1 MGFKLDGESP
11 DFAGSTQQINQFDL
25 GDGAM
30 LLEMQEDIA
39 DAFILE
45 VILPIPDRIDDWRIG
60 DGSCLVG
67 WESGSGT
74 GNLEVLDGADG
85 CDLLQGVRMECL
97 DPQPLVVRAF
107 HVKQDFHPFAIEIQ
121 RNELIFDD
129 RVACFFDENLDVFT
143 IGDSETDVNGGGV
156 KEIKDALGIG
166 GGLNPEPE
174 AVAIGGFGEDFGFQD
189 VLTGDDVGLIAMG
202 DAEDGND
209 SFLQA
214 IAAMDK
220 GGTGI
225 TRGKDRCI
233 VAK

>member
-1 MGFKLDGESP
+1 M
-11 DFAGSTQQINQFDL
+11 
-25 GDGAM
+25 
-30 LLEMQEDIA
+30 
-39 DAFILE
+39 
-45 VILPIPDRIDDWRIG
+45 
-60 DGSCLVG
+60 
-67 WESGSGT
+67 
-74 GNLEVLDGADG
+74 EVLDGANG
-85 CDLLQGVRMECL
+85 CDLLEHVGVECL
-97 DPQPLVVRAF
+97 DPQPLVVRSL
-107 HVKQDFHPFAIEIQ
+107 HVEEDFDPNAIDVQ
-121 RNELIFDD
+121 GNELVFDD

-143 IGDSETDVNGGGV
+143 IGNSEADVNGGRV

-174 AVAIGGFGEDFGFQD
+174 AVAIGGFGEHFGFQD

-225 TRGKDRCI
+225 TCGEDRCV
-233 VAK
+233 VAE